1 MVFCIFPY
9 FDEFGYLGFQKY
21 PWYFVNFPNLDD
33 LLVFS
38 AEMGVLSGLLVYRV
52 PTGRLYMVL
61 YALFYVK
68 MCTLA
73 SESSSEIDKMTKTRF
88 PCSR

>member
-1 MVFCIFPY
+1 MNSWIP
-9 FDEFGYLGFQKY
+9 GFQFILL
-21 PWYFVNFPNLDD
+21 YFVNFSNLSD

-38 AEMGVLSGLLVYRV
+38 AEMSVLSRPLVYRV

-68 MCTLA
+68 MCTLLN
-73 SESSSEIDKMTKTRF
+73 ESSCESDEMIKT
-88 PCSR
+88 